1 MIQEVLAKS
10 GKKKSRNSRDA
21 PSLQAS
27 PQALLRV
34 LDDQGEISPALKIK
48 MKAIFDKYESL
59 VKACSVQYTATKF
72 KVKMN
77 TVFYSAPKFLADAG
91 VNHVR
96 TFSPL
101 ELVVTAILIAVHMH
115 HRTDKQLLDDIKAMR
130 QYLRIEHK
138 DLRVNA
144 QCWGTAW
151 FYITEI
157 MDRRRGLKPASEP
170 PAEDPMMKLRL
181 AIENG
186 PKSSGDLSDSPLSSV
201 PSSSD
206 DDTMDERDTST
217 SVDPDATVSEDED
230 TRPRPSRKALGK
242 RRAAPLKR
250 PKSKLISAA
259 KKLKLKSAKR
269 RPVRKPEKKTA
280 KKKPAK
286 KLKRTSRA
294 RSLDITFDQL

>member
-1 MIQEVLAKS
+1 
-10 GKKKSRNSRDA
+10 
-21 PSLQAS
+21 
-27 PQALLRV
+27 
-34 LDDQGEISPALKIK
+34 
-48 MKAIFDKYESL
+48 
-59 VKACSVQYTATKF
+59 
-72 KVKMN
+72 
-77 TVFYSAPKFLADAG
+77 
-91 VNHVR
+91 
-96 TFSPL
+96 
-101 ELVVTAILIAVHMH
+101 
-115 HRTDKQLLDDIKAMR
+115 
-130 QYLRIEHK
+130 
-138 DLRVNA
+138 
-144 QCWGTAW
+144 
-151 FYITEI
+151 

-186 PKSSGDLSDSPLSSV
+186 PKSSGDLSDSSLSSV

-206 DDTMDERDTST
+206 DETMDERDTS
-217 SVDPDATVSEDED
+217 SSEDPDATVSEDEGI
-230 TRPRPSRKALGK
+230 RPRPSRKALGK

-269 RPVRKPEKKTA
+269 RTVKGPEKKTV